1 MNLLGNAMEALDHS
15 GVVTVRTKNCIVDR
29 PIRGYDTV
37 NTGEYTVLSVSDT
50 GSGIPPGD
58 LDRIFEPFYTKKIM
72 GRSGTGLGLAIVWNT
87 VQDHT
92 GYISVTSSKNGTC
105 FDLYFPSTRSKV
117 ATDKSNTSI
126 DAFKGIGECILVVD
140 DDPTQ
145 REIASAMLLVLG
157 YRVNT
162 VDSGEAAVCLYQRHL
177 C

>member
-1 MNLLGNAMEALDHS
+1 
-15 GVVTVRTKNCIVDR
+15 
-29 PIRGYDTV
+29 
-37 NTGEYTVLSVSDT
+37 
-50 GSGIPPGD
+50 
-58 LDRIFEPFYTKKIM
+58 M

-92 GYISVTSSKNGTC
+92 GYISIASSKNGTC

-145 REIASAMLLVLG
+145 REIASAMLFG
-157 YRVNT
+157 FRV
-162 VDSGEAAVCLYQRHL
+162 SRQHGGQR
-177 C
+177 